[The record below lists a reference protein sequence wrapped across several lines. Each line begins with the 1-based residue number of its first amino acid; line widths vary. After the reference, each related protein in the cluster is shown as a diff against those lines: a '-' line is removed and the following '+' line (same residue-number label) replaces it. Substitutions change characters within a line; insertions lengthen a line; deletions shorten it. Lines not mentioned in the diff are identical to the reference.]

1 MSKKVAY
8 YGIFAALAVL
18 MGYVEF
24 VLQSPVPIQGVKLG
38 LANVIVVIAMY
49 FMGEKS
55 ALAISVVRVIMSSL
69 LFGGFSG
76 FLYSIAG
83 ALVSFGAMCI
93 VKKIKVVSIIGVSIV
108 GGIFHNI
115 AQITVAALVLNTKGV
130 FYYLPVLLISGV
142 ITGIIIGLISKY
154 CLAHIEKAGIRF

>member
-1 MSKKVAY
+1 M
-8 YGIFAALAVL
+8 
-18 MGYVEF
+18 
-24 VLQSPVPIQGVKLG
+24 
-38 LANVIVVIAMY
+38 
-49 FMGEKS
+49 
-55 ALAISVVRVIMSSL
+55 AISVVRVIMSSL

-93 VKKIKVVSIIGVSIV
+93 VKKIKAVSIIGVSIV

-115 AQITVAALVLNTKGV
+115 AQITIAALVLNTKGV

>member
-24 VLQSPVPIQGVKLG
+24 VLPSPVPIQGVKLG

-83 ALVSFGAMCI
+83 ALVSFGTMCI
-93 VKKIKVVSIIGVSIV
+93 VKKIKAVSIIGVSIV

-115 AQITVAALVLNTKGV
+115 AQITVAALVLDTKGV

-154 CLAHIEKAGIRF
+154 CLVHIEKAGIRF